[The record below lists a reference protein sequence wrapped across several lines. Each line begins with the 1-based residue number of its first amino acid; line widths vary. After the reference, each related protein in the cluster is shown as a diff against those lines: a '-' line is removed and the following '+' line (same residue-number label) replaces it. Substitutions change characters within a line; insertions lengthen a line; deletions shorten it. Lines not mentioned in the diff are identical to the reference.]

1 MSLFADIVFAL
12 PLPQAYTYAVPGEWA
27 AAARPGARARAPLGP
42 KTAAGIIVRVHDQPP
57 AGASIKP
64 LLAVLDPE
72 PIIPPDI
79 LDLAGRLSRRY
90 YSSWGELLR
99 PAVPPALSGGSSV
112 KAALTEAGRAA
123 LAAGSLAG
131 EEARIAGLLS
141 KTEHS
146 PSYFKRKGVSAGG
159 AAVLARLIRKGF
171 AETRTVEK
179 KVKRRAVPAAAPSPV
194 QMDLDFSIDEAAG
207 RAAADVAAAADEGRF
222 LSRLFFGPADRRAS
236 AYLACVRDVLA
247 RGRQVLFLY
256 PEIGMSET
264 VSAAFAAGVG
274 ERIVLL
280 HSRLTPR
287 EREAARV
294 RTAGS
299 APLVVAGPRSA
310 LFTPL
315 ARLGLII
322 VDEESDDSFLQEES
336 PVYDARVGARMR
348 AEAAAVPLVL
358 GAEAPTIEA
367 YERAR
372 SGGGLVAMAGLEPPV
387 RAVLVDDRAER
398 GLLAAPLLQRLSASL
413 AARKRT
419 ILFARRRGYAAFLLC
434 PRCGHVPRC
443 PRCDIALT
451 LHQKERRLLCRYCSE
466 TQPAPSACPRCGG
479 RIWEPRGAG
488 VEAVADEV
496 RKKRPAARLAVFD
509 SETLRTREA
518 RDKVLA
524 RFAGGAIDVL
534 VATPLLAHQPGVPAA
549 SLIGILNPEQGL
561 GQSDFRA
568 GQRAFVEIRR
578 FLRFL
583 DRSDPGAEAVL
594 QTSLPDHPVLAAA
607 ATGDYEGFFAGEI
620 EYRRM
625 LGYPPFSAMAEIALW
640 GRNTPALERKARD
653 LAAQF
658 RRSGIGEVLGPAEIR
673 AGGDRGMQ
681 LVVKAAEASVIDAVL
696 AAALPPVKGRKT
708 VARYD

>member
-1 MSLFADIVFAL
+1 MSRFADIVFAL
-12 PLPQAYTYAVPGEWA
+12 PLPQAYTYAVPDEWA
-27 AAARPGARARAPLGP
+27 AAARPGVRARAPLGP

-57 AGASIKP
+57 AGASLKP
-64 LLAVLDPE
+64 LLDVLDPE

-79 LDLAGRLSRRY
+79 LDLAGRLSRRFF
-90 YSSWGELLR
+90 SSWGELLR
-99 PAVPPALSGGSSV
+99 PAVPPALSGASSMKV
-112 KAALTEAGRAA
+112 SLTEPGRAA
-123 LAAGSLAG
+123 LAAGSLSR
-131 EEARIAGLLS
+131 EEARIAGLLAI
-141 KTEHS
+141 KEHS
-146 PSYFKRKGVSAGG
+146 PSFFKRKSVAAGG
-159 AAVLARLIRKGF
+159 PAVLSRLIRKGF

-179 KVKRRAVPAAAPSPV
+179 KAVRRAVPAVLKFPV
-194 QMDLDFSIDEAAG
+194 QMDLDFSIHEAAA
-207 RAAADVAAAADEGRF
+207 RAAADVAAAANKGRF
-222 LSRLFFGPADRRAS
+222 LSRLFFGPPDRRAS

-256 PEIGMSET
+256 PEIGMSEA
-264 VSAAFAAGVG
+264 VSAAFASGVG

-287 EREAARV
+287 EREAARL
-294 RTAGS
+294 RTAGA

-315 ARLGLII
+315 ERLGLII
-322 VDEESDDSFLQEES
+322 VDEESDDSFLQTES
-336 PVYDARVGARMR
+336 PVYDARIGARMR
-348 AEAAAVPLVL
+348 AETAAVPLVF
-358 GAEAPTIEA
+358 GAEAPTVEA
-367 YERAR
+367 FERAR
-372 SGGGLVAMAGLEPPV
+372 RDGGLVTMAGIEPPV
-387 RAVLVDDRAER
+387 RAVVVDDRTEP
-398 GLLAAPLLQRLSASL
+398 GLLADPLRQRLAANL

-451 LHQKERRLLCRYCSE
+451 LHQRERRLLCRYCSE
-466 TQPAPSACPRCGG
+466 TEPAPSACPRCGG

-488 VEAVADEV
+488 VEAVAEEV
-496 RKKRPAARLAVFD
+496 REKLPAARLAVFD

-518 RDKVLA
+518 RDKVLT

-568 GQRAFVEIRR
+568 GQRTFVEIRR

-594 QTSLPDHPVLAAA
+594 QTSLPDHPLLAAA
-607 ATGDYEGFFAGEI
+607 AAGDYEGFFAAEI

-625 LGYPPFSAMAEIALW
+625 LGYPPFAAMAEIALW
-640 GRNTPALERKARD
+640 GRDAPALERKARE
-653 LAAQF
+653 LAAQI
-658 RRSGIGEVLGPAEIR
+658 RRMGIGEVLGPAEIR
-673 AGGDRGMQ
+673 AAGDRGMQ
-681 LVVKAAEASVIDAVL
+681 LVAKAAEASALDAVL

>member
-57 AGASIKP
+57 AGAVLKP
-64 LLAVLDPE
+64 LLEVLDPE
-72 PIIPPDI
+72 PIIPPEI

-99 PAVPPALSGGSSV
+99 PAVPPALSGASSL
-112 KAALTEAGRAA
+112 KAGLTKAGRAA

-131 EEARIAGLLS
+131 EEARIAGLLA

-146 PSYFKRKGVSAGG
+146 PSYFKRKSVSAGG

-171 AETRTVEK
+171 AETRMVEK
-179 KVKRRAVPAAAPSPV
+179 KTKRRAVKAAPKPPV
-194 QMDLDFSIDEAAG
+194 QMDLDFSIDESVA
-207 RAAADVAAAADEGRF
+207 RAAAGVAAAAAAGLF
-222 LSRLFFGPADRRAS
+222 QSRLFFGPADRRAS

-256 PEIGMSET
+256 PEIGMSEA

-287 EREAARV
+287 EREAARL

-348 AEAAAVPLVL
+348 AEAAAVPLVF
-358 GAEAPTIEA
+358 GAEAPTVEA
-367 YERAR
+367 FEKAR
-372 SGGGLVAMAGLEPPV
+372 REGGLVSMAGSEPPV
-387 RAVLVDDRAER
+387 RAALLDDRAER
-398 GLLAAPLLQRLSASL
+398 GLLSAPLRERLSANL
-413 AARKRT
+413 ALRKRA

-443 PRCDIALT
+443 PRCDIAMT
-451 LHQKERRLLCRYCSE
+451 LHQKGRRLLCRYCSE

-488 VEAVADEV
+488 VEAVAEEL
-496 RKKRPAARLAVFD
+496 RKHLPSARAAVFD
-509 SETLRTREA
+509 SETLRNRES
-518 RDKVLA
+518 REKVLA
-524 RFAGGAIDVL
+524 RFAEGAVDVL
-534 VATPLLAHQPGVPAA
+534 VATPLLVHQPGVPAA
-549 SLIGILNPEQGL
+549 SLIGVLNPEQGL

-568 GQRAFVEIRR
+568 GQRAFAEIRR

-583 DRSDPGAEAVL
+583 DRSDIRAEAVL
-594 QTSLPDHPVLAAA
+594 QTSVPEHPLLAAA
-607 ATGDYEGFFAGEI
+607 AAGDYKGFFDAEI

-625 LGYPPFSAMAEIALW
+625 LGYPPFAAMAEIALW
-640 GRNTPALERKARD
+640 GRDAPGLERKAGE
-653 LAAQF
+653 LAARL
-658 RRSGIGEVLGPAEIR
+658 RRAGIGEVLGPAEIR
-673 AGGDRGMQ
+673 AGGARGMQ
-681 LVVKAAEASVIDAVL
+681 LVAKAAEAAILDGVL
-696 AAALPPVKGRKT
+696 SAELPLVKGKKS
-708 VARYD
+708 VSRYD